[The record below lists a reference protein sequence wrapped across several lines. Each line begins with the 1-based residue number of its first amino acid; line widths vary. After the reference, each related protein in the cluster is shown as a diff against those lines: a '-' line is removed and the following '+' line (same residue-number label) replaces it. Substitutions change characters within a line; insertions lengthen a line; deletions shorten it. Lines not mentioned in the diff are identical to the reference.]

1 MKRKPVKCL
10 YINMHG
16 SITHNNKK
24 WKKNPKIS
32 INCWMNKQK
41 VVYPYNGILFLHK
54 KNKSLIKCCNMHGP

>member
-24 WKKNPKIS
+24 WKKKPKIS

-41 VVYPYNGILFLHK
+41 VVYPYDGILFDHK
-54 KNKSLIKCCNMHGP
+54 NE